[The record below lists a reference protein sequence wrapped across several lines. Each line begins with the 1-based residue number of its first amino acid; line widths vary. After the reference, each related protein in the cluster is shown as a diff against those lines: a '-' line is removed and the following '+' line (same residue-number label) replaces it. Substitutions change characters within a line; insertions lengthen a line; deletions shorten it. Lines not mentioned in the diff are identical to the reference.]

1 MRPAH
6 RLALRPP
13 VPPAFLRA
21 ALVLLPLLAGCDRAA
36 PPDALIGPGTPAPS
50 VREPGVRDDL
60 DRALARVLEESS
72 PTGRL
77 DFFRLPDPRWLELI
91 PQDPRN
97 PLTPAKVRLGR
108 RLFHETALG
117 TDNVLPMGRETYSC
131 ASCHHA
137 QGGFQANLPQGMAEG
152 GSGFGTR
159 GEGRLFLP
167 DYDGAGH
174 FPDCQP
180 IRSPS
185 AMNAAYQEAMLWNGQ
200 FGATGPNAGTE
211 DRWTP
216 GTPLESN
223 FLGFQGL
230 ETQAHAGLAV
240 HRQASVEASR
250 VAGIPAYRAAYR
262 DAFPGEEEPIN
273 RLNTALAIAA
283 YERTLLADR
292 APFQE
297 WLRGDRD
304 ALDEREKRGAI
315 AFFGKGGCVACHT
328 GPALSS
334 MGFHA
339 LGMGDLDQ
347 AYDPGRV
354 TLTPFDGTVPW
365 AVRLGRGGFTGRAE
379 DEFAFKTPQ
388 LYNLTD
394 SPFYGHGA
402 SFASLREVVEY
413 KNAAVPENPHVPA
426 DRLSERFVPLGLT
439 EEEIAD
445 VVRFVADGLR
455 DPRLDRFVPAELPS
469 GNCFPVNDPQGRI
482 DLGCGGAMPA
492 LVSLGAE

>member
-1 MRPAH
+1 MPRRSRSPARP
-6 RLALRPP
+6 
-13 VPPAFLRA
+13 FFGA
-21 ALVLLPLLAGCDRAA
+21 ALVLLPLLTGCDRAA
-36 PPDALIGPGTPAPS
+36 DPVALVGPAPATP
-50 VREPGVRDDL
+50 RAEEIGAGDGL
-60 DRALARVLEESS
+60 DPALLRLLEEAS
-72 PTGRL
+72 PTGRR
-77 DFFRLPDPRWLELI
+77 DFFLLPDSRRLELI

-117 TDNVLPMGRETYSC
+117 TDNVLAMGRETYSC

-152 GSGFGTR
+152 GAGFGAR
-159 GEGRLFLP
+159 GEGRSFLP
-167 DYDGAGH
+167 DYDGEGR

-180 IRSPS
+180 IRTPS
-185 AMNAAYQEAMLWNGQ
+185 AMNAAYQEVMLWNGQ

-211 DRWTP
+211 GQWTP

-223 FLGFQGL
+223 LLGYQGL

-240 HRQASVEASR
+240 HRQGSIATSR
-250 VAGIPAYRAAYR
+250 VAEIPAYREAFR
-262 DAFPGEEEPIN
+262 EAFPGEAEPVN
-273 RLNTALAIAA
+273 RLNAALAIAA
-283 YERTLLADR
+283 FERTLLASR

-304 ALDEREKRGAI
+304 ALTGREKEGAVV
-315 AFFGKGGCVACHT
+315 FFGKGGCVACHT

-334 MGFHA
+334 MSFHA

-347 AYDPGRV
+347 AYDRGRV
-354 TLTPFDGTVPW
+354 NLEPFGGTVPW
-365 AVRLGRGGFTGRAE
+365 AVRLGRGGFTGRPE

-402 SFASLREVVEY
+402 SFPSVRGVVEY
-413 KNAAVPENPHVPA
+413 KNAAVPESPNVPA
-426 DRLSERFVPLGLT
+426 GRLSGRFVPLGLT
-439 EEEIAD
+439 EGEIAD
-445 VVRFVADGLR
+445 LVTFLEHALR
-455 DPRLDRFVPAELPS
+455 DARLDRFPPPELPS
-469 GNCFPVNDPQGRI
+469 GNCFPVNDPQGRM
-482 DLGCGGAMPA
+482 DLGCGGATPR
-492 LVSLGAE
+492 LVAIGAE